1 MYAHLDTHLSLICR
15 APSAHAAMAE
25 SNYTRVQERDEM
37 LELNDRLETYGAC
50 GGRRAGAD

>member
-1 MYAHLDTHLSLICR
+1 
-15 APSAHAAMAE
+15 MAE